1 MEFSVDMPEENGLI
15 ETPNGDKYILQTLLL
30 AIEEFNEKCP
40 KKGGLL
46 MRDHVGHIK
55 EHTHITH
62 SLRYEDDKLVA
73 EIELLRDDLE
83 KFKIKP
89 IIKTPLRLGSR
100 VLTER
105 LLGIINIFLE
115 N

>member
-1 MEFSVDMPEENGLI
+1 MEFSVAMPEEDGLI
-15 ETPNGDKYILQTLLL
+15 KTPSGDKYILQTLLQ
-30 AIEEFNEKCP
+30 AVDAFNERCP

-46 MRDHVGHIK
+46 IRDHIGHIK

-62 SLRYEDDKLVA
+62 SLKYEDGKLIA
-73 EIELLRDDLE
+73 EIELLRDGLE

-105 LLGIINIFLE
+105 LLGVVNIFLE
-115 N
+115 D